1 MDISL
6 EKKDSKE
13 GTIHVTLKPE
23 DYEPEVN
30 SKIKEYRKKA
40 QIKGFRPGKVPAQVI
55 KKMYGKAIL
64 AEEINTILQKALP
77 EYIQKEKI
85 NLVGDPLPRED
96 NTENIDWN
104 NQTEFTFQYDVGFVE
119 TIPVDKINESDPVER
134 LEIEVSDDVVNET
147 IQNLQNQF
155 SENTNPEVAE
165 DGDILRGKLTSV
177 DGETEIDPTILD
189 LSLLKEDARKPFI
202 GVKPGD
208 EVKFIPKE
216 SFDVESKFAAF
227 MNLAPEEANEH
238 TGEFIFTVSE
248 INRQVPHEVNEEL
261 FKKSFPEEEEEIKDE
276 ETFRSKIAEKVKEN
290 YDKETENLL
299 FRDIREHV
307 LNQLDVDMPRDFLK
321 RWLLSS
327 NEENL
332 NEEELE
338 SDFENYVKEMK
349 WNLIS
354 RKIVEDEE
362 INVDNEEVMAKAKE
376 TVIAQLGQYGLLQQ
390 LGDNIDSFVMN
401 YLQAENGKHYMQT
414 YNMVRTDKVIEHV
427 KDRVEIKTKK
437 VSRDAFVEHVNN
449 IEA

>member
-1 MDISL
+1 MDIAL
-6 EKKDSKE
+6 EKKNSKE
-13 GTIHVTLKPE
+13 GTINVTLKPE
-23 DYEPEVN
+23 DYEPQVN

-64 AEEINTILQKALP
+64 AEEINEILQKALP

-119 TIPVDKINESDPVER
+119 NIPVDQIKESGPVER
-134 LEIEVSDDVVNET
+134 LEIEISDDVVNET

-155 SENTNPEVAE
+155 SENTNPEVSE

-177 DGETEIDPTILD
+177 DGETEIDPAILD
-189 LSLLKEDARKPFI
+189 LSFLKEDARNPFI
-202 GVKPGD
+202 GVKPG
-208 EVKFIPKE
+208 EAIKFVPKE

-227 MNLAPEEANEH
+227 MNLSPEEANEH

-261 FKKSFPEEEEEIKDE
+261 FKKSFPDEEEIKDE

-290 YDKETENLL
+290 YDQETENLL

-307 LNQLDVDMPRDFLK
+307 LNQLAVDMPRDFLK

-327 NEENL
+327 NEESMS
-332 NEEELE
+332 EEELE
-338 SDFENYVKEMK
+338 NEFENYVKEMK

-354 RKIVEDEE
+354 RKIVEDNE
-362 INVDNEEVMAKAKE
+362 INVDNEEVLAKAKE

-390 LGDNIDSFVMN
+390 LGDNLDSFVMN

-427 KDRVEIKTKK
+427 KGLVEIKTKK
-437 VSRDAFVEHVNN
+437 VSRDAFVEYVNN